1 MPKQKQEKQAPSES
15 ETLLSLTVDALLDLR
30 AAFLKTGVNAI
41 THWTQLETR
50 MRSAERRAQD
60 PEEWFTLML
69 KGLRIEGA
77 SLNSCRSSV
86 ELAKF
91 VDSQARNRAWHEL
104 LERRWGMVMATAR
117 LTAEQRK
124 EAKEE

>member
-1 MPKQKQEKQAPSES
+1 MPEQNEKQNPSES
-15 ETLLSLTVDALLDLR
+15 ETLLALTVDVMLDLR
-30 AAFLKTGVNAI
+30 AAFLKSGANSL

-69 KGLRIEGA
+69 KGLQIEGA

-91 VDSQARNRAWHEL
+91 VDSREKNQAWHEL
-104 LERRWGMVMATAR
+104 IERRWGMVMATAR
-117 LTAEQRK
+117 LTAEQRR